1 MSAKTGAERARL
13 SRERKE
19 AAHKDELGKRDAR
32 ITSLELS
39 LEEFVNKEVKT
50 RSELAKTQGQR
61 DAMTDIIKDLRHE
74 MALRENA
81 RDELRA
87 DLEKEGAT
95 ILREKKLKN
104 IAFAVTVAGFV
115 IMLVGLAM
123 MLSVRNDRIDILE
136 RRLLSINRNQWH
148 TETPPVEV
156 KLSVVTY
163 AWYNDK
169 GEWQSY
175 SNGSVIDVL
184 EWRPE

>member
-32 ITSLELS
+32 IIALDLALGDVIT
-39 LEEFVNKEVKT
+39 KDIT
-50 RSELAKTQGQR
+50 TQSELARTQGQK
-61 DAMTDIIKDLRHE
+61 DAMADIIKDLRHE
-74 MALRENA
+74 IVLMESA

-95 ILREKKLKN
+95 ISRERKMKN

-115 IMLVGLAM
+115 IVLVGLAM
-123 MLSVRNDRIDILE
+123 MLSVRNDRIDTLE
-136 RRLLSINRNQWH
+136 RKLLSVNHNQWH